1 MKELSSRERVI
12 RAIHRLPVDRVP
24 IDYMANCGI
33 NMQLKQHF
41 NLKKHDD
48 EGLLQA
54 LHVDF
59 RELKLPYEGR
69 ILHMPVPG
77 RRVDP
82 QWGITT
88 RWIPN
93 DSGGYW
99 DYCDFPLQDLDQDI
113 IDAWPMPSADDYN
126 YEALVDQSRLWPDKA
141 LYYGNPGLGDILN
154 TTGMWCSM
162 EKVYIAMADK
172 NKAWSRL
179 VDRRL
184 SIQLEQMERSLEILK
199 GRIDFIWMGE
209 DLGSQIGPLI
219 SLEMYR
225 REIRDRHKRFVDL
238 ASAFGIP
245 VMIHS
250 CGSSSWAFNDF
261 IDMGIKAVDT
271 LQPEAH
277 DMDPAYLKASYGN
290 RLAFHGGFSTA
301 GEVVSGSIEETLKKV
316 KTLLEIMMDGN
327 GYLFSPT
334 HMFQEDSRLENIL
347 AVYAAL
353 PTIGRYG

>member
-1 MKELSSRERVI
+1 
-12 RAIHRLPVDRVP
+12 
-24 IDYMANCGI
+24 
-33 NMQLKQHF
+33 
-41 NLKKHDD
+41 
-48 EGLLQA
+48 
-54 LHVDF
+54 
-59 RELKLPYEGR
+59 
-69 ILHMPVPG
+69 
-77 RRVDP
+77 
-82 QWGITT
+82 
-88 RWIPN
+88 
-93 DSGGYW
+93 
-99 DYCDFPLQDLDQDI
+99 
-113 IDAWPMPSADDYN
+113 
-126 YEALVDQSRLWPDKA
+126 
-141 LYYGNPGLGDILN
+141 
-154 TTGMWCSM
+154 
-162 EKVYIAMADK
+162 
-172 NKAWSRL
+172 
-179 VDRRL
+179 
-184 SIQLEQMERSLEILK
+184 
-199 GRIDFIWMGE
+199 MGE